1 MFKRLVDPS
10 LFQKQNPL
18 TLMVINPF
26 QIVLISLES
35 VTNHILVELPFLS
48 IAISATPLLRN
59 KNIGAVDALFVSV
72 VFKSIKTSIC
82 SGIYSCE

>member
-1 MFKRLVDPS
+1 
-10 LFQKQNPL
+10 
-18 TLMVINPF
+18 MVINPF
-26 QIVLISLES
+26 QVVLISLKS

-72 VFKSIKTSIC
+72 VFKSLKTSIC